1 MAQYRVAR
9 LNHEIQHFL
18 AGMLQTELR
27 DPRVQLASITRVEVS
42 NDLRHARVYVSALS
56 DEQREQAAQALQR
69 ARGLLRSRL
78 AAHLSLR
85 VTPDLQFMPDA
96 ALAGGDQV
104 LGMLRRLEETEKD
117 SE

>member
-1 MAQYRVAR
+1 MAHYRVAR

-42 NDLRHARVYVSALS
+42 NDLRHARVFVSALT
-56 DEQREQAAQALQR
+56 DDQRTQAAQALQR

-85 VTPDLQFMPDA
+85 TTPELQFVPDA
-96 ALAGGDQV
+96 AVAGGDQV
-104 LGMLRRLEETEKD
+104 LGILRQLEEAEK
-117 SE
+117 SRE